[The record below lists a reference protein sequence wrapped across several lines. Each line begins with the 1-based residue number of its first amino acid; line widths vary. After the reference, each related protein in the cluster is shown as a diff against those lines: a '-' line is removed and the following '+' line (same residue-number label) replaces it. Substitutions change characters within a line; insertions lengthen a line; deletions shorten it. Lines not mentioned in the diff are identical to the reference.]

1 MWEER
6 RMIQILTFSGDAE
19 NLKGSN
25 VVINKIHDAQS
36 LDDFEINIVN
46 LNDEYMWRTRD
57 SSVSLIESINDF
69 KSLSKMINNSKK
81 TEIII
86 LLPQNLT
93 YRYNY
98 SMRDYHSY
106 IELKDML
113 RVLLHNVGEI
123 YSELS
128 TMKLVYE
135 NTTSSIAKEK
145 IKASFFFATEN
156 NQLITSSSGK
166 NVAYKLGKVYVSTL
180 DLQNYTQIICFLKEI
195 GLIINKTEI
204 PSWME
209 AVQMFDDTQQLD
221 LIRENKEK
229 IQLAENEINKAKK
242 AMDQNNRYKSIL
254 YTTGD
259 ELVEVVLE
267 ILGQLLNYDF
277 SQFEDKKN
285 EDFLA
290 EIGDDVFIGE
300 IKGVNH
306 NVKSENISQLDVH
319 YQGYLEDNE
328 KEAEN
333 VHALLIMNYQKNKPI
348 ADREPVHE
356 KQVALAVR
364 NGSLIIDTYMLLK
377 LFEKFKRNEISSED
391 CRNILKSKVGILKS
405 I

>member
-1 MWEER
+1 
-6 RMIQILTFSGDAE
+6 MIQILTFRGNMGD
-19 NLKGSN
+19 LKGRN
-25 VVINKIHDAQS
+25 TVINRIHDAQS

-46 LNDEYMWRTRD
+46 LNDENMWRTRGG
-57 SSVSLIESINDF
+57 SVSLIESINDF

-113 RVLLHNVGEI
+113 RMLLHNVGEI

-135 NTTSSIAKEK
+135 NTTSIIAKQK
-145 IKASFFFATEN
+145 IKASFFFAREN
-156 NQLITSSSGK
+156 DGLITSSSGK

-180 DLQNYTQIICFLKEI
+180 DLQNYTQIICFLEEI

-209 AVQMFDDTQQLD
+209 EVQMFDDIQQLD

-242 AMDQNNRYKSIL
+242 VMDQNNRYKSIL

-333 VHALLIMNYQKNKPI
+333 VHALLIMNYKKNKPI

-377 LFEKFKRNEISSED
+377 LFEKFKRNEINSED

>member
-1 MWEER
+1 
-6 RMIQILTFSGDAE
+6 
-19 NLKGSN
+19 
-25 VVINKIHDAQS
+25 
-36 LDDFEINIVN
+36 
-46 LNDEYMWRTRD
+46 
-57 SSVSLIESINDF
+57 
-69 KSLSKMINNSKK
+69 
-81 TEIII
+81 
-86 LLPQNLT
+86 
-93 YRYNY
+93 
-98 SMRDYHSY
+98 
-106 IELKDML
+106 
-113 RVLLHNVGEI
+113 
-123 YSELS
+123 
-128 TMKLVYE
+128 
-135 NTTSSIAKEK
+135 
-145 IKASFFFATEN
+145 
-156 NQLITSSSGK
+156 
-166 NVAYKLGKVYVSTL
+166 
-180 DLQNYTQIICFLKEI
+180 
-195 GLIINKTEI
+195 
-204 PSWME
+204 
-209 AVQMFDDTQQLD
+209 MFDDIQQLD

-319 YQGYLEDNE
+319 YQRYLEDNE

>member
-1 MWEER
+1 
-6 RMIQILTFSGDAE
+6 MIQILTFRGNMGD
-19 NLKGSN
+19 LKGKN
-25 VVINKIHDAQS
+25 TVINRIHDAQS
-36 LDDFEINIVN
+36 LDDFEINIIN
-46 LNDEYMWRTRD
+46 LNDENMWRTRERK
-57 SSVSLIESINDF
+57 VGLIGSINDF

-98 SMRDYHSY
+98 SVHDYYSY

-113 RVLLHNVGEI
+113 HVLLHNVGEI
-123 YSELS
+123 YSELA
-128 TMKLVYE
+128 TIKLVYE
-135 NTTSSIAKEK
+135 NTISSIAKEK

-156 NQLITSSSGK
+156 NGLITSSSGK

-195 GLIINKTEI
+195 GLIVNKTEI

-209 AVQMFDDTQQLD
+209 EVQMFDDIQQLD

-242 AMDQNNRYKSIL
+242 AMDQNKRYKSIL

-333 VHALLIMNYQKNKPI
+333 VHALLIMNHQKNKPI